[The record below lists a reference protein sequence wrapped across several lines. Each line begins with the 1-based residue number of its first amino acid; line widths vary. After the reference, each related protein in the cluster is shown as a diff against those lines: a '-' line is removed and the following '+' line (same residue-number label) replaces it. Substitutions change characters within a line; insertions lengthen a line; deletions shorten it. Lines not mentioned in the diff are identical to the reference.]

1 MNQPPTST
9 ISAWETLKLHFF
21 LLQKCSQPC
30 NTFSLVPTMFL
41 SLLLNSKK
49 DWSQPDRVHYRILL
63 IHICSQLYFKGT
75 VSPDLQHYQKT
86 PPGPR
91 KNRQQRF
98 REIFCFRKDI
108 REKDVSRI
116 RWLSG
121 HRVRKVNDYTDRTKT
136 TPTLSENFEGFSQIL
151 KE

>member
-1 MNQPPTST
+1 MQP
-9 ISAWETLKLHFF
+9 A
-21 LLQKCSQPC
+21 LQHIFIGANNVFVLAVEFQ
-30 NTFSLVPTMFL
+30 
-41 SLLLNSKK
+41 K
-49 DWSQPDRVHYRILL
+49 DWSQPDRVHFRILL

-91 KNRQQRF
+91 KNRQKRF